1 MPPRS
6 DATMQKIPLTIIG
19 GYLGAGKTTLVNH
32 LLRHAGG
39 LRLAV
44 LVNEFGALPIDGD
57 LIESETDTVI
67 SIAGG
72 CVCCSFGD
80 DLVMGLLDLANG
92 PQAVDHV
99 LLEASGVGLPGAIGA
114 TIGLLS
120 DYVLDGVVVIADAET
135 IQITASDRYMGDTV
149 SAQLAQADILILNK
163 TDLVC
168 ESELAASVHWL
179 RSRAPQARI
188 VTAVRGALPPEVV
201 LESFLGRERSFAGV
215 RLHGGDAF
223 VATTVDVGEPVDP
236 EAFAMQLVADGFI
249 RAKGFVR
256 GRDGALTTVQVVG
269 RRFEL
274 WPAPDGVTPGIV
286 GIRPRTPEI

>member
-6 DATMQKIPLTIIG
+6 ESTMKKIPLTIIG

-57 LIESETDTVI
+57 LIESQTDTVI

-80 DLVMGLLDLANG
+80 DLVMGLQDLANG
-92 PQAVDHV
+92 SQVVDHV

-120 DYVLDGVVVIADAET
+120 GYVVDGIAVMADAET
-135 IQITASDRYMGDTV
+135 IQSSASDRYMGDTV
-149 SAQLAQADILILNK
+149 SAQLAQADIIILNK
-163 TDLVC
+163 TDLV
-168 ESELAASVHWL
+168 SEADVAASVEWL
-179 RSRAPQARI
+179 RSCAPQARI
-188 VTAVRGALPPEVV
+188 VPAVRGALPPEVV
-201 LESFLGRERSFAGV
+201 LESFLGRDRSV
-215 RLHGGDAF
+215 TDMRLHGGDAF
-223 VATTVDVGEPVDP
+223 VATTVEVGEPVDP
-236 EAFAMQLVADGFI
+236 EAFATQLVADGFI

-256 GRDGALTTVQVVG
+256 ARDGGLTTVQVVG

-274 WPAPDGVTPGIV
+274 SPAPDGVQAGVV
-286 GIRPRTPEI
+286 GIRPRIPEI